1 MVKSLLQTATLMIV
15 VSSFLILSS
24 CSKSDDVNSSRT
36 ENLTADSYSLSNIGN
51 GSAGYNNS
59 TAGEGYNEIEEN
71 PWIFVNEEAKSTFS
85 VDADGGSYANT
96 RRFLSNQTLPPKDA
110 VRTEEFINYFPMDY
124 AAPTGNHPIALNGE
138 LAECPWAEGHQ
149 LLRIG
154 IQGQEILPKDLPATN
169 FVFLIDASGS
179 MGAANKLELL
189 KEAFIQF
196 TDDLEAYDR
205 LAIVTYAGS
214 SAVVL
219 PSTSGS
225 EKATIKAAIESLG
238 SGGGTA
244 GAAGILTAYDI
255 AESNFIEDG
264 NNRVLLGTD
273 GDFNVGV
280 SSQEALIE
288 LIEEKRETGIFLTV
302 LGVGT
307 GNYQDGKMEQLANNG
322 NGTYEYLD
330 NLEQAKKVFKDEV
343 GKFHT
348 VAKDVK
354 VQLEFNPNY
363 VKAYRLIGYE
373 NRLLSNP
380 DFEDDTKDAGEIGAN
395 QSITA
400 IYQIQPTL
408 FPNPESPVNI
418 DFRYKKPDED
428 QSSQL
433 SLNVS
438 STVASFEQS
447 SENMRITAAL
457 SGFGMLLRDS
467 PNKGTVTWENL
478 TEWVEDASTFDPF
491 NYRQELK
498 GLIDIAESL

>member
-1 MVKSLLQTATLMIV
+1 MNVNTLFKSVTLFVVFSSLLVIV
-15 VSSFLILSS
+15 S
-24 CSKSDDVNSSRT
+24 CSKSQDFDSSRVEGT
-36 ENLTADSYSLSNIGN
+36 FADSSLSNENAPG
-51 GSAGYNNS
+51 GAYNPAS
-59 TAGEGYNEIEEN
+59 GEGYNEIEEN
-71 PWIFVNEEAKSTFS
+71 PWIFTNEENQSTFS
-85 VDADGGSYANT
+85 IDADGGSYANT
-96 RRFLSNQTLPPKDA
+96 RRFLTHQSLPPKDA

-124 AAPTGNHPIALNGE
+124 AAPMGEHPIALNGE
-138 LAECPWAEGHQ
+138 MAECPWTQGHQ

-154 IQGQEILPKDLPATN
+154 IQGKKILPKDLPATN

-179 MGAANKLELL
+179 MGADNKLGLL
-189 KEAFIQF
+189 KDAFIQF
-196 TDDLEAYDR
+196 TDDLEADDR
-205 LAIVTYAGS
+205 VAIVTYAGS

-219 PSTSGS
+219 PSTSGA
-225 EKATIKAAIESLG
+225 EKSTIKAAIESLG

-244 GAAGILTAYDI
+244 GAEGINTAYEI
-255 AESNFIEDG
+255 AESNFIDGG

-280 SSQEALIE
+280 SSQEELIE
-288 LIEEKRETGIFLTV
+288 LIEQKRETGIFLTV

-330 NLEQAKKVFKDEV
+330 NLDQANKVFKEEV

-408 FPNPESPVNI
+408 LASIESPVSV
-418 DFRYKKPDED
+418 DFRYKKPDADVSE
-428 QSSQL
+428 QL

-438 STVASFEQS
+438 STVAAFSNS
-447 SENMRITAAL
+447 SENMRIAAAL

-467 PNKGTVTWENL
+467 PYKGTITWENL
-478 TEWVEDASTFDPF
+478 INWVDNADTYDP
-491 NYRQELK
+491 YEHRQELK
-498 GLIDIAESL
+498 SLIEIAKEL